1 MDQKDGSKRWIK
13 KMDQKDGSKR
23 WIKKMDQKDGSKR
36 CDHLVKMIQSS
47 NQQLGA

>member
-23 WIKKMDQKDGSKR
+23 WIKKMDQKDVITWSK
-36 CDHLVKMIQSS
+36 
-47 NQQLGA
+47 